1 VLKDDDLTVRIQRL
15 VDSEVGHPVFYAQSE
30 LSLAPYPKPKLSR
43 LVLEALVGSTP
54 LPDGQPVALILYSGG
69 MEGKEARHA
78 TPRGFSEAIAQ
89 MYARV

>member
-1 VLKDDDLTVRIQRL
+1 MELPWVSNHFV
-15 VDSEVGHPVFYAQSE
+15 
-30 LSLAPYPKPKLSR
+30 LSLRTFSFIEWKDGATGKKR
-43 LVLEALVGSTP
+43 RVTP
-54 LPDGQPVALILYSGG
+54 ILYSGG